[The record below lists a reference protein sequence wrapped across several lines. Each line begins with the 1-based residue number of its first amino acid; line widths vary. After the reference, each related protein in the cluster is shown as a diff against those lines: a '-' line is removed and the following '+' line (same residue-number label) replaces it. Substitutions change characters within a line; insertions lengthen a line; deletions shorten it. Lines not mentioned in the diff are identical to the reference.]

1 MDINFS
7 LDVYASEVVSSFFP
21 SYLKK
26 EVEGEEKKAG
36 VGEIKQFKG

>member
-7 LDVYASEVVSSFFP
+7 LDVYASEVVSSLFP